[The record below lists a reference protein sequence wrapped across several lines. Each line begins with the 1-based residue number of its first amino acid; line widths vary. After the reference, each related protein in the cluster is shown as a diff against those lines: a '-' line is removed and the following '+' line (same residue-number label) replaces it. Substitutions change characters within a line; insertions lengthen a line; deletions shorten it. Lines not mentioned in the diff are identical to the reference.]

1 MLKFKEY
8 DDKDILKYSP
18 SLFIVRL
25 PNLDYIFLHMKEG
38 TFSYESDRGHRYS
51 RGTFFKYAGRYLL
64 EMEEPLFYAWT

>member
-8 DDKDILKYSP
+8 DDKDILKHSP
-18 SLFIVRL
+18 SFFIVRL

-51 RGTFFKYAGRYLL
+51 SGVFFKYAGRYLL
-64 EMEEPLFYAWT
+64 EEEEPVFYA